1 RGGQITQRAGAGLEP
16 TTRDSPPPP
25 SALSFPVAIG
35 GATSHPSLVLLLL
48 LLQLVL
54 VHARP
59 VEVKPQGL
67 GHPGQQR
74 GEQRGHGGA
83 RGPGG
88 RGHPAPANGRGPRG
102 PAANE
107 RRPGAGGARSSR
119 RPLVT
124 RKRFP
129 RPAPPSLRRR
139 GEGAGQSRRKGLWEG
154 WPFFLQAEAGM
165 GKCRGL
171 RTARKLRS
179 HRRDQKWHDKQYKKA
194 HLGTALKA
202 NPFGGASHA
211 KGIVLEKVGVEAKQP
226 NSAIRKCVR
235 VQLIKNGKKI
245 TAFVPND
252 GCLNFIEENDE
263 VLVAGFGRK
272 GHAVGDIPGVRFK
285 VVKVANVSLLALYK
299 GKKER
304 PRS

>member
-1 RGGQITQRAGAGLEP
+1 MLKRGRKRPQAGCCIVCIVYWQMAGETPHKTWWNAFSWARGAG
-16 TTRDSPPPP
+16 
-25 SALSFPVAIG
+25 
-35 GATSHPSLVLLLL
+35 
-48 LLQLVL
+48 
-54 VHARP
+54 
-59 VEVKPQGL
+59 K
-67 GHPGQQR
+67 
-74 GEQRGHGGA
+74 
-83 RGPGG
+83 
-88 RGHPAPANGRGPRG
+88 
-102 PAANE
+102 
-107 RRPGAGGARSSR
+107 
-119 RPLVT
+119 
-124 RKRFP
+124 
-129 RPAPPSLRRR
+129 
-139 GEGAGQSRRKGLWEG
+139 
-154 WPFFLQAEAGM
+154 M